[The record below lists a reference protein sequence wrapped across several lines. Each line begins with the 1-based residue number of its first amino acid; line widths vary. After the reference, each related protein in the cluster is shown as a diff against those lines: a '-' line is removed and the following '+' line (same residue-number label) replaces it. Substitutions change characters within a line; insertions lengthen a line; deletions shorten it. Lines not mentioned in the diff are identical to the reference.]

1 MQENNSAAINYTAV
15 ARVSGLSVRF
25 TPEAF
30 PHRRSSPQSA
40 SLGARGRDQRR
51 HSLGGSPSQLGA
63 PAWPTC
69 RASPATGP
77 LQASAPSPSSETM
90 RQRFHEGAS
99 VGTSLEP
106 GARVACAVDSEVRTV
121 RNQVGTRLEP
131 GIRFAPVGDPQ
142 VSPMRN
148 QVGTR
153 LEPGARVACAV
164 DSEVRTARNQVGTR
178 SEPGWNQA
186 SAWPVWHFRDATQS
200 HPLTFL
206 KF

>member
-1 MQENNSAAINYTAV
+1 M
-15 ARVSGLSVRF
+15 
-25 TPEAF
+25 
-30 PHRRSSPQSA
+30 
-40 SLGARGRDQRR
+40 
-51 HSLGGSPSQLGA
+51 
-63 PAWPTC
+63 
-69 RASPATGP
+69 
-77 LQASAPSPSSETM
+77 
-90 RQRFHEGAS
+90 
-99 VGTSLEP
+99 
-106 GARVACAVDSEVRTV
+106 ACAVDSEVRTV

-164 DSEVRTARNQVGTR
+164 DSEVRSVRNQVGTR